1 MTKILYIEDNE
12 DNIFLFTRRLG
23 KAGYDVV
30 VARDGVE
37 GIAMARS
44 EKPALIMMDLDLPIL
59 DGWSA
64 TRLLKA
70 CPTTADIPVI
80 AVSAHAMV
88 QDRRRALDAGCDDFF
103 AKPVDMKALVSAIEA
118 RGTGQSPKQ
127 SER

>member
-1 MTKILYIEDNE
+1 MKKILYIEDNE

-23 KAGYDVV
+23 KAGYEVV

-44 EKPALIMMDLDLPIL
+44 DRPTLIMMDLDLPIL

-70 CPTTADIPVI
+70 SPATADIPVI
-80 AVSAHAMV
+80 VVSAHAMA
-88 QDRRRALDAGCDDFF
+88 QDRRRAFEAGCDEFF
-103 AKPVDMKALVSAIEA
+103 AKPVDMKALVAAIEA
-118 RGTGQSPKQ
+118 RGTGTSFKRSQP
-127 SER
+127 